1 MNEIVT
7 THVLLHGK
15 LKSVSD
21 LKKQSQVVVVVRCK
35 HGEREVRWS
44 RRNNLCHKCCAE
56 SGAYN
61 TSPKGRTITWGDK
74 ISEAKK
80 GVKFRDEHKEALS
93 VAQFGKKH
101 SEERVLASLKNRRR
115 GQTHPSWTNLT
126 DQHRKIRKK
135 ISNQICVRLTSRNL
149 KKTSSISSSLSYS
162 IDDLCLH
169 LESKF
174 WPGMN
179 WGNQGKWHI
188 DHVIPDSWFSYDSD
202 QDDNFK
208 KSWALE
214 NLQPLWSNL
223 NSLKNNTTDTT
234 PKIKIHMLCGQ
245 SGVGKTTLSSEL
257 EHTYRIVSFDK
268 LRTPDAL
275 YEALGT
281 CHLDKPIIVDI
292 PFMIS
297 RVIKDLH
304 PNYEVVPTFL
314 VEDVA
319 VIKSRLEQ
327 RSGKTKNIERRYGRI
342 KVLAERYSIFTGN
355 YASVKDFFLNGEK
368 TSRNRHDSGE
378 ST

>member
-1 MNEIVT
+1 
-7 THVLLHGK
+7 
-15 LKSVSD
+15 
-21 LKKQSQVVVVVRCK
+21 
-35 HGEREVRWS
+35 
-44 RRNNLCHKCCAE
+44 
-56 SGAYN
+56 
-61 TSPKGRTITWGDK
+61 
-74 ISEAKK
+74 
-80 GVKFRDEHKEALS
+80 
-93 VAQFGKKH
+93 
-101 SEERVLASLKNRRR
+101 
-115 GQTHPSWTNLT
+115 
-126 DQHRKIRKK
+126 
-135 ISNQICVRLTSRNL
+135 
-149 KKTSSISSSLSYS
+149 
-162 IDDLCLH
+162 
-169 LESKF
+169 
-174 WPGMN
+174 MN